1 MHIFWNN
8 ILHLIKEQKFTFK
21 IKNLLIKMNGILV
34 NLGNLNKI
42 RPHLLFLGY
51 QIFLEKLYLT
61 AWKKRW
67 KGEGVP
73 KSMLNVPRKNYKSAG
88 VDI

>member
-21 IKNLLIKMNGILV
+21 IKNLLLKMNGILV

-61 AWKKRW
+61 AWKKEM
-67 KGEGVP
+67 EGGGGTQ
-73 KSMLNVPRKNYKSAG
+73 KHAKYSEEKL
-88 VDI
+88 